1 MFIDAAHQYEALLDV
16 LLILGQIDVALLR
29 SGCDEIISTL
39 FSAVCHVYYHHTNVV
54 DTVKLCQDCLDFD
67 PLSVMIEK

>member
-16 LLILGQIDVALLR
+16 LIILGQIDIMFLK

-39 FSAVCHVYYHHTNVV
+39 RYVT
-54 DTVKLCQDCLDFD
+54 
-67 PLSVMIEK
+67 LS